1 VAAVAAVR
9 MTMVLQVVAA
19 LDMFTRVRLRASL
32 EQLPWLLV
40 LVVPEELVYH
50 LALTKMVT
58 LVAIQLLVQ

>member
-19 LDMFTRVRLRASL
+19 LDMFTPIRLRASL

-40 LVVPEELVYH
+40 LVVPEELV
-50 LALTKMVT
+50 
-58 LVAIQLLVQ
+58 